1 MGSVS
6 VWAPDDLD
14 CAMNSDR
21 TTWADWLAA
30 VVIGILIGVLAGAG
44 F

>member
-1 MGSVS
+1 V
-6 VWAPDDLD
+6 A
-14 CAMNSDR
+14 AMNSR

-30 VVIGILIGVLAGAG
+30 IVIGLVLGAIAGAG

>member
-1 MGSVS
+1 MGGVS
-6 VWAPDDLD
+6 VRSPDDLD

-30 VVIGILIGVLAGAG
+30 IVIGIVIGALAGAG

>member
-1 MGSVS
+1 
-6 VWAPDDLD
+6 
-14 CAMNSDR
+14 MNNDR

-30 VVIGILIGVLAGAG
+30 IVIGLILGALAGAG

>member
-1 MGSVS
+1 MNN
-6 VWAPDDLD
+6 D
-14 CAMNSDR
+14 C

-30 VVIGILIGVLAGAG
+30 IVIGIALGALAGAG

>member
-1 MGSVS
+1 M
-6 VWAPDDLD
+6 DDG
-14 CAMNSDR
+14 ARQVNDR

-30 VVIGILIGVLAGAG
+30 IVIGIFLGALAGAG

>member
-1 MGSVS
+1 
-6 VWAPDDLD
+6 
-14 CAMNSDR
+14 MNNDR

-30 VVIGILIGVLAGAG
+30 IVIGIALGALAGAG

>member
-1 MGSVS
+1 
-6 VWAPDDLD
+6 
-14 CAMNSDR
+14 MNNDS

-30 VVIGILIGVLAGAG
+30 IVIGIVLGALAGAG

>member
-1 MGSVS
+1 V
-6 VWAPDDLD
+6 
-14 CAMNSDR
+14 NNDR

-30 VVIGILIGVLAGAG
+30 IVIGIALGALAGAG

>member
-1 MGSVS
+1 MMD
-6 VWAPDDLD
+6 P
-14 CAMNSDR
+14 R

-30 VVIGILIGVLAGAG
+30 IVIGIVLGALAGAG